1 MLARTLL
8 QTRIASLHCI
18 QSSLP
23 SFCNSAFAACGI
35 EGRSLQSQQQDTDT
49 WYENNRSVVRV
60 GVGARNTDAHAH
72 THSHTHTRTHT
83 RTGTRTRTR
92 THTRTR
98 TDIHTHTHTHTR
110 KPTHTHTPTYTACN
124 TQRTR
129 CAQVMSNQK
138 HQNLLPTEM

>member
-72 THSHTHTRTHT
+72 THSHTHTQDWCRARLLVFSRVFAQSLCPGATQSAVEFAFNTAVHT
-83 RTGTRTRTR
+83 LGG
-92 THTRTR
+92 
-98 TDIHTHTHTHTR
+98 DEEQLEQD
-110 KPTHTHTPTYTACN
+110 C
-124 TQRTR
+124 
-129 CAQVMSNQK
+129 
-138 HQNLLPTEM
+138 LLRFSHMCK